1 MNEALETA
9 SEAEG
14 TFRSELIRRALKH
27 YMQENP
33 DQLEAFT
40 TEDRSPPQETASQ
53 PRTSATRDGPVYDPS
68 QDL

>member
-27 YMQENP
+27 YMQQNP
-33 DQLEAFT
+33 DHLEAFYV
-40 TEDRSPPQETASQ
+40 EEEASQQETASIT
-53 PRTSATRDGPVYDPS
+53 RTSASGDGPVFDPS
-68 QDL
+68 TDL

>member
-27 YMQENP
+27 YMQQNP

-40 TEDRSPPQETASQ
+40 VEGESSQRESASR
-53 PRTSATRDGPVYDPS
+53 PRASASGEGPVYDPS